1 MIMDPEI
8 IKQGLI
14 NMLQTVA
21 DKARADAERGES
33 DISSIFKDE
42 LDVLPSLDVAKIE
55 QAIRDIDRATATKE
69 GARRLINGL
78 LVVARV
84 AAKAAFPA

>member
-55 QAIRDIDRATATKE
+55 QAIRDIDKATATKE

>member
-1 MIMDPEI
+1 MDPEVI
-8 IKQGLI
+8 RRALTEA
-14 NMLQTVA
+14 LESVA
-21 DKARADAERGES
+21 NKARADALAGGS
-33 DISSIFKDE
+33 DIGSVFEDE
-42 LDVLPSLDVAKIE
+42 IDVLPSLDVAKIE